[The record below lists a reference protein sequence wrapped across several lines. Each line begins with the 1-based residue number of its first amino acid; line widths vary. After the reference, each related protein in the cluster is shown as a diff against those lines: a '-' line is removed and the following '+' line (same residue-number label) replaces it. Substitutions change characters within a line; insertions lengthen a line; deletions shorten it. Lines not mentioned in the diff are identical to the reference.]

1 MQDSWW
7 LYLLGGGAGGSI
19 ISALIS
25 KIKGKGDKEKDKAD
39 VLTTITNVFEN
50 TLKMVQASA
59 ARAVEASD
67 NNFKMSMDREQRLL
81 EIIRVDAEYKTRMEN
96 KIADLDKKYAFRGDI
111 INKSADCKYL
121 KNKPNTDCPVI
132 KANIKGL
139 PADSAKCDN
148 CDVKVS

>member
-1 MQDSWW
+1 MNDSWW
-7 LYLLGGGAGGSI
+7 LFLLGGGAGGSI

-25 KIKGKGDKEKDKAD
+25 KIKGKGDKEKDKAE
-39 VLTTITNVFEN
+39 VMTTLTSVFEG

-59 ARAVEASD
+59 ARAVEAAD

-81 EIIRVDAEYKTRMEN
+81 EIIKVDAEYKTRMES
-96 KIADLDKKYAFRGDI
+96 KLADLDRKYAFRGDI
-111 INKSADCKYL
+111 INKSADCKFL

-139 PADSAKCDN
+139 PLDSIKCDN
-148 CDVKVS
+148 CDAKGS